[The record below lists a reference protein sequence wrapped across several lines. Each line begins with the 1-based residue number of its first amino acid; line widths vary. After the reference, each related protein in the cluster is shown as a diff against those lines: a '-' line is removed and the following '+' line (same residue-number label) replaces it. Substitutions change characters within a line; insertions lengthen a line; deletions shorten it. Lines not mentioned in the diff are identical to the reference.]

1 MHKTLLIALTSCF
14 ILAANA
20 ADITVISYGGALQ
33 KAHNEAFYKPWQKA
47 SNHKIIAGEYTGE
60 MAKIKA
66 MVNTNNVV
74 WNVVDI
80 ENGDLARACDEG
92 LFEHITPEEFG
103 LKESDLV
110 RGAVTP
116 CGIGYLVYSTAL
128 AYNKNKVKTPPKNW
142 ADFWDVKTNPGK
154 RSLRKVPK
162 ATLEFALMADGV
174 ARDDVYKVLAT
185 KEGQDR
191 AFKKL
196 DELKPHI
203 QWWEAGA
210 QPPQFLA
217 AGDVVMS
224 SVYNGRLSG
233 EQRAQYALEIVWQ
246 DALYEFD
253 AWAIPKGAKDQAI
266 AKEFIK
272 FTMQPK
278 AQKDFAQNI
287 DYGAANLA
295 AANLLSP
302 DRAAQLPTS
311 TANIANQLAV
321 NDEFWIDYGEQLT
334 QRFNVW
340 ASK

>member
-1 MHKTLLIALTSCF
+1 
-14 ILAANA
+14 
-20 ADITVISYGGALQ
+20 LQ
-33 KAHNEAFYKPWQKA
+33 KAQTEAFYKPFQQTSK
-47 SNHKIIAGEYTGE
+47 HKIISGEYTGE

-66 MVNTNNVV
+66 MVNTNKVV
-74 WNVVDI
+74 WSVVDI

-92 LFEHITPEEFG
+92 LFERIDPKELDLNEEN
-103 LKESDLV
+103 LV
-110 RGAVTP
+110 KGAITP
-116 CGIGYLVYSTAL
+116 CGVGYLVYSTAL
-128 AYNKNKVKTPPKNW
+128 AYNKNKVKTAPKNW
-142 ADFWDVKTNPGK
+142 SDFWDVKTNPGK
-154 RSLRKVPK
+154 RALRKVPK

-174 ARDDVYKVLAT
+174 KRDEVYKVLAT

-233 EQRAQYALEIVWQ
+233 QQRMQYGLEIVWQ
-246 DALYEFD
+246 DALYELES
-253 AWAIPKGAKDQAI
+253 WAIPKGAKDQDV
-266 AKEFIK
+266 AKAFIK
-272 FTMQPK
+272 FALQPK
-278 AQKDFAQNI
+278 QQQEFAQAI
-287 DYGAANLA
+287 DYGVTNLA
-295 AANLLSP
+295 AMKLLNP
-302 DRAAQLPTS
+302 KRAAELPTADS
-311 TANIANQLAV
+311 NIATQLAV